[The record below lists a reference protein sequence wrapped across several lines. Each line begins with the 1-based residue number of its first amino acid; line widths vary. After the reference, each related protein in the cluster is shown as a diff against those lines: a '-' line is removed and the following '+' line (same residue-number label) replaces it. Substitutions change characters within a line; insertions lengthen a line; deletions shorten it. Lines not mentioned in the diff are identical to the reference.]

1 MWVAGIIQGRLC
13 KGRQQRVCQRCGAGL
28 RLAPP
33 KTSHGDRARKNSAN
47 WPGVGTLADPNGQ
60 VFYNTKK
67 FNNCA
72 YAVGFPIRELAS
84 FGRLKILIF
93 STR

>member
-1 MWVAGIIQGRLC
+1 M
-13 KGRQQRVCQRCGAGL
+13 
-28 RLAPP
+28 
-33 KTSHGDRARKNSAN
+33 SHGDKSRKTSAN
-47 WPGVGTLADPNGQ
+47 WPGAGTLADPNGQ
-60 VFYNTKK
+60 VFCNIKK

-72 YAVGFPIRELAS
+72 CAVGFPIRDLAS

>member
-1 MWVAGIIQGRLC
+1 MRVTGVSQGRL
-13 KGRQQRVCQRCGAGL
+13 
-28 RLAPP
+28 
-33 KTSHGDRARKNSAN
+33 
-47 WPGVGTLADPNGQ
+47 GTLADPNGQ

-67 FNNCA
+67 INNCA
-72 YAVGFPIRELAS
+72 YAVGFPIRELAC